1 MTVFAISFVIYTIG
15 IVLIGVLAG
24 RHAGKDDESFFLGG
38 RTLGPWVAALSA
50 SASSESGWLTIGLV
64 GWAFTS
70 GASAYWILPGVLIGY
85 VFNWVV
91 LAGPLRDQTE
101 RLGAITL
108 PDYLS
113 LRFGEGSG
121 PNGRAPVLRL
131 LAVAVIIL
139 AMWLYVAAQFAAA
152 GKAFESA
159 FAIDYRWGVGIGG
172 AIVLFYTVIGG
183 FRAACWT
190 DFAQAIVM
198 FVALGLFPIWALLSS
213 GGYGAM
219 SESLASVEGLNTFWP
234 EKTGLAFMGFLFGS
248 GALGINFGYPGQP
261 HVLIRFIALRKRS
274 EAVKA
279 AVIAFTWGAVVL
291 WGAVTL
297 GLLVRAYT
305 IDGAEWTAPLAAE
318 LAGEVSGAGETGLV
332 LAAQALLPGVLGGV
346 VLAAVLAAIC
356 STADS
361 QLVVAASAAAS
372 DVYARLF
379 KHQGAGPWINRLTV
393 LVLGI
398 AAMLL
403 VLDPG
408 IQVFTFVLSYGWAV
422 LGAAFGPQVLLALF
436 WKRASRVGAIGG
448 MMTGVVVALGWKMGF
463 DNSIGGVEIY
473 NLPLA
478 FIAALGANA
487 ILSLAVPDTPSD
499 YTSQGG

>member
-159 FAIDYRWGVGIGG
+159 FAIDYRWG
-172 AIVLFYTVIGG
+172 
-183 FRAACWT
+183 
-190 DFAQAIVM
+190 D
-198 FVALGLFPIWALLSS
+198 GL
-213 GGYGAM
+213 
-219 SESLASVEGLNTFWP
+219 
-234 EKTGLAFMGFLFGS
+234 
-248 GALGINFGYPGQP
+248 
-261 HVLIRFIALRKRS
+261 
-274 EAVKA
+274 
-279 AVIAFTWGAVVL
+279 
-291 WGAVTL
+291 
-297 GLLVRAYT
+297 
-305 IDGAEWTAPLAAE
+305 
-318 LAGEVSGAGETGLV
+318 VSGN
-332 LAAQALLPGVLGGV
+332 P
-346 VLAAVLAAIC
+346 I
-356 STADS
+356 SP
-361 QLVVAASAAAS
+361 
-372 DVYARLF
+372 
-379 KHQGAGPWINRLTV
+379 KP
-393 LVLGI
+393 
-398 AAMLL
+398 
-403 VLDPG
+403 P
-408 IQVFTFVLSYGWAV
+408 
-422 LGAAFGPQVLLALF
+422 
-436 WKRASRVGAIGG
+436 KRKI
-448 MMTGVVVALGWKMGF
+448 TH
-463 DNSIGGVEIY
+463 Y
-473 NLPLA
+473 
-478 FIAALGANA
+478 
-487 ILSLAVPDTPSD
+487 
-499 YTSQGG
+499 

>member
-305 IDGAEWTAPLAAE
+305 IDGAEWTAPLAEE

-332 LAAQALLPGVLGGV
+332 LAAQALLPGVLGGERR
-346 VLAAVLAAIC
+346 LC
-356 STADS
+356 P
-361 QLVVAASAAAS
+361 LVQTSRRRTVDQSI
-372 DVYARLF
+372 DCPRL
-379 KHQGAGPWINRLTV
+379 GDRG
-393 LVLGI
+393 
-398 AAMLL
+398 
-403 VLDPG
+403 D
-408 IQVFTFVLSYGWAV
+408 
-422 LGAAFGPQVLLALF
+422 
-436 WKRASRVGAIGG
+436 
-448 MMTGVVVALGWKMGF
+448 
-463 DNSIGGVEIY
+463 
-473 NLPLA
+473 
-478 FIAALGANA
+478 ALGARSGHSGLYVRVELRLGCA
-487 ILSLAVPDTPSD
+487 RGGVWASGLAGVVLE
-499 YTSQGG
+499 TSKSSWGNRRHDDWGGRCAWLEDGL